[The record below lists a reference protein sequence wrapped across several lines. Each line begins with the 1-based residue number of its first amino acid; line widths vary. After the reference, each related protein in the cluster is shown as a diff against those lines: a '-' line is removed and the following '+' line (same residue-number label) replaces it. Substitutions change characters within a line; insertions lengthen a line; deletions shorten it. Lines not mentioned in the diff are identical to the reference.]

1 MTNEELQSK
10 TIDFLRFPLIVG
22 VVLIHAHFSE
32 VNINGVNVN
41 ILHGYSFP
49 IYDTISYLFSNL
61 IARIAV
67 PLFFL
72 ISGFLFYYRS
82 ENFSLSVYRH
92 KLKNRGRSILVPY
105 LFWNLVV
112 ILLFFLSQTFIPG
125 LMSGANKLIRD
136 YSLTDWLAAF
146 WNTSSNDPI
155 CYQFW
160 FLRDLIIMI
169 LFSPLIYILV
179 KYFHWLSVFVL
190 GMLWYFNWWFSLPGF
205 SITAFFFFSAGACF
219 SVRNCNFIALLKPY
233 LFPSAVFYSL
243 LAVACIFFR
252 EQPWVNFIHPL
263 SILTGIILAI
273 SLSAHYIERGKWAV
287 STFLVGGTF
296 FIYAFHGMPLA
307 LILKLAIKHL
317 PISNDMIFLSIYL
330 LSTGFIIL
338 AGLGI
343 YYLLK
348 KWFPRFLSV
357 TTGGR

>member
-1 MTNEELQSK
+1 MTNEKLQSK

-32 VNINGVNVN
+32 VVINGVD

-49 IYDTISYLFSNL
+49 MYDTISYLFSDL

-72 ISGFLFYYRS
+72 ISGFLFFYRS
-82 ENFSLSVYRH
+82 EIFSLSVYRH
-92 KLKNRGRSILVPY
+92 KLKSRGRSILVPY

-112 ILLFFLSQTFIPG
+112 ILLYFLVQTFIPG
-125 LMSGANKLIRD
+125 LTSGANKLIRD
-136 YSLTDWLAAF
+136 YSLSDWLSAF
-146 WNTSSNDPI
+146 WSILGTDPI

-179 KYFHWLSVFVL
+179 KYFRWFSVFLL
-190 GMLWYFNWWFSLPGF
+190 GVLWYFNWWFSLPGF

-219 SVRNCNFIALLKPY
+219 SVWNCNFVVLPKPY
-233 LFPSAVFYSL
+233 LLLSAVFYSL
-243 LAVACIFFR
+243 LAVTCMFFR
-252 EQPWVNFIHPL
+252 EQPWINYIHSL
-263 SILTGIILAI
+263 SILTGIILAV
-273 SLSAHYIERGKWAV
+273 SLSAHYIEREKWAV
-287 STFLVGGTF
+287 NTFLVGGTF

-307 LILKLAIKHL
+307 FISKFTIKHL
-317 PISNDMIFLSIYL
+317 PISNDVTFLSIYF
-330 LSTGFIIL
+330 LSAVFIIL
-338 AGLGI
+338 LSLGI

-348 KWFPRFLSV
+348 KWFPRFLSMV
-357 TTGGR
+357 TGGR